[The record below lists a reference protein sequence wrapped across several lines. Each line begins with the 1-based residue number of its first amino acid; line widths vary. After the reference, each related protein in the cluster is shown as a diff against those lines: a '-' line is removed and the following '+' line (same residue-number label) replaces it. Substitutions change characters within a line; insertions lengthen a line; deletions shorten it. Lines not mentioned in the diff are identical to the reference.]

1 MKLRRERGVRKRG
14 PKGRLREEGQ
24 GQSGETRERGCGEW
38 RVKQAEMGGGSVG
51 TGRRVRRAWGP
62 GELPRGKRVRRWR
75 EQMKVSAWEK
85 SRWMVARA

>member
-14 PKGRLREEGQ
+14 LKGRLREEGQ

-51 TGRRVRRAWGP
+51 TGRG
-62 GELPRGKRVRRWR
+62 G
-75 EQMKVSAWEK
+75 EK
-85 SRWMVARA
+85 SLGPRRVT